1 MTPNLQIELR
11 RFISSNVI
19 SKLNKF
25 YYENDALLIKAID
38 VSLGT
43 VLMGCYNN
51 FDEKSLKEMTEL
63 VQDSIFYKE
72 IDFASARILS
82 VDENYKF
89 EGNTFLEQ
97 IFTNKKARITEM
109 ISNEVGIKSE
119 TAREVLNFSTLL
131 IVSYLKYNSQLI
143 SGLKLLLDDQ
153 KRDVLNSI
161 PPGIKIILGF
171 SCYDTVEEKSN
182 TTTTTRST
190 KSIFNFRKYLN
201 FSFQ

>member
-25 YYENDALLIKAID
+25 YFENDALLIKAID

-51 FDEKSLKEMTEL
+51 VDEKALVEMTEL
-63 VQDSIFYKE
+63 LPDSTFYKE
-72 IDFASARILS
+72 IDFTSSRILS
-82 VDENYKF
+82 VDENYKSK
-89 EGNTFLEQ
+89 GNFFLEK
-97 IFTNKKARITEM
+97 IFSSKKARITEM

-131 IVSYLKYNSQLI
+131 ILSYLQYNTEVTS
-143 SGLKLLLDDQ
+143 SLKLLLDEQ
-153 KRDVLNSI
+153 KRDILNSI

-171 SCYDTVEEKSN
+171 SCYETVEEKNNS
-182 TTTTTRST
+182 RFAR
-190 KSIFNFRKYLN
+190 SIFNFFGN
-201 FSFQ
+201 I

>member
-25 YYENDALLIKAID
+25 YFENDALLIKAID

-43 VLMGCYNN
+43 VLMGYYNN
-51 FDEKSLKEMTEL
+51 FEEKTLEEMTEL
-63 VQDSIFYKE
+63 VEKSAFYKE

-82 VDENYKF
+82 VDDNYKL
-89 EGNTFLEQ
+89 EGNPLLEQ
-97 IFTNKKARITEM
+97 IFTAKKGRISEM

-119 TAREVLNFSTLL
+119 TAREVLNFSALL
-131 IVSYLKYNSQLI
+131 IISYLKYNSELI
-143 SGLKLLLDDQ
+143 SSLKVLLDDQ
-153 KRDVLNSI
+153 KRDILNSI

-171 SCYDTVEEKSN
+171 SCYETVEEKNNS
-182 TTTTTRST
+182 RFAR
-190 KSIFNFRKYLN
+190 SIFNLFGN
-201 FSFQ
+201 S

>member
-25 YYENDALLIKAID
+25 YFENDALLIKAID

-51 FDEKSLKEMTEL
+51 FDEKALAEMTDL
-63 VQDSIFYKE
+63 VPDSTFYKE
-72 IDFASARILS
+72 VDFTSSRILS
-82 VDENYKF
+82 VDENYKS
-89 EGNTFLEQ
+89 EGNRFLEK
-97 IFTNKKARITEM
+97 IFTSKKARITEM

-131 IVSYLKYNSQLI
+131 ILSYLKYNAEVAS
-143 SGLKLLLDDQ
+143 SLKLLLDEQ
-153 KRDVLNSI
+153 KRDILNSI

-171 SCYDTVEEKSN
+171 SCYETVEEKNNS
-182 TTTTTRST
+182 RFAR
-190 KSIFNFRKYLN
+190 SIFNLFGN
-201 FSFQ
+201 I

>member
-51 FDEKSLKEMTEL
+51 FDEKSLEEMTEL
-63 VQDSIFYKE
+63 VQDSVFYKE

-82 VDENYKF
+82 VDENYKL
-89 EGNTFLEQ
+89 EGNSFLEQ
-97 IFTNKKARITEM
+97 IFSNKKSRITEM

-131 IVSYLKYNSQLI
+131 IVSYLKSNAQLI

-153 KRDVLNSI
+153 KRDILNSI

-171 SCYDTVEEKSN
+171 SYYETVEEKSN
-182 TTTTTRST
+182 VTATRFT
-190 KSIFNFRKYLN
+190 KSIFNLFGN
-201 FSFQ
+201 I

>member
-25 YYENDALLIKAID
+25 YFENDALLIKAID

-51 FDEKSLKEMTEL
+51 FDEKTLEEMTEL
-63 VQDSIFYKE
+63 VQDSAFYKE
-72 IDFASARILS
+72 VDFASSRILS
-82 VDENYKF
+82 VDENYKL
-89 EGNTFLEQ
+89 EGNQLLEQ
-97 IFTNKKARITEM
+97 IFTSKKARITEM

-131 IVSYLKYNSQLI
+131 VISYLKFNAEVTTS
-143 SGLKLLLDDQ
+143 LKLLLDEQ
-153 KRDVLNSI
+153 KRDILNSI

-171 SCYDTVEEKSN
+171 SCYETVEEKNNS
-182 TTTTTRST
+182 RFAR
-190 KSIFNFRKYLN
+190 SIFNLFGN
-201 FSFQ
+201 I